1 MSININKIRNSI
13 PQIIMIGDYPPIIQS
28 IMDYDFLC
36 QKESPSIQ
44 AIIGANKRGQ
54 RYFWGKKEILI
65 PFYNNLDETPNHLN
79 DRINLFLNV
88 TSARRVNF
96 TSEITVNALKNIIG
110 GVIFAENIPEKN
122 TLGLL
127 EIIKNKDIFLIGP
140 SSVGLMIPGK
150 LKLGAIGG
158 VEPRQLYNP
167 VLYNPGNIAVFS
179 ASGGMTNELIN
190 IVSGFG
196 KRISFCL
203 SFGADRFP
211 LTTPVDA
218 ILTAENDPKTTHIVY
233 FGELGG
239 TDEYE
244 IVKLV
249 RSGKIKKPIIAYI
262 GGSISDHF
270 PTPPQFGHA
279 KALAKDKLETAKEKL
294 EALKRSGVKTAS
306 SFTEYV
312 KLIKSIPDVSKDI
325 FAVDVNYLDLHI
337 RKKALFASSISKETP
352 SGVEILGEDQLTLS
366 KNNSF
371 SYIVSS
377 MLLGKKIRSKELE
390 EFTDLTLKLLVDNG
404 PSVSGALNTI
414 ITARAGKDLVSS
426 LAAGLL
432 TIGKRFGG
440 SVNGAADNWLNGVS
454 SNINAHDFVEEF
466 AKNAKIIEGIGH
478 KKYRID
484 NPDPRVIEL
493 VKWSTKLKSGKFL
506 KFARS
511 IEAITSEKKANLIL
525 NVDGAMAAIFLDIL
539 SEKEGF
545 SLKELKELTKV
556 EFFNA
561 FFVIPRSVGFI
572 AHYLDQERLD
582 EGLFRLPTE
591 EISYVKRP

>member
-1 MSININKIRNSI
+1 MTTDINKLRKTS
-13 PQIIMIGDYPPIIQS
+13 PKIIVIGEYSSIIQS

-36 QKESPSIQ
+36 KKESPSIQ
-44 AIIGANKRGQ
+44 AIVGANKRGQ
-54 RYFWGKKEILI
+54 RYFWGKNEVLI
-65 PFYNNLDETPNHLN
+65 PFYNNLDETPNRLN
-79 DRINLFLNV
+79 DKINFFLNV
-88 TSARRVNF
+88 TSARRVKS
-96 TSEITVNALKNIIG
+96 TSEITIGNLKNILG
-110 GVIFAENIPEKN
+110 GVIFAENTPEKS
-122 TLGLL
+122 TLDLL
-127 EIIKNKDIFLIGP
+127 DNIKNKDIFLIGP
-140 SSVGLMIPGK
+140 SSVGLLIPGT

-158 VEPRQLYNP
+158 VETKQLYNP
-167 VLYNPGNIAVFS
+167 VLYNTGNIAVFS

-190 IVSGFG
+190 ILSGFG

-211 LTTPVDA
+211 LTSPTDA
-218 ILTAENDPKTTHIVY
+218 ILAAENDLKTTHIVY

-239 TDEYE
+239 TDEYDIAE
-244 IVKLV
+244 LIK
-249 RSGKIKKPIIAYI
+249 SGKIKKPIIAYI
-262 GGSISDHF
+262 GGSISDYF
-270 PTPPQFGHA
+270 PVPPQFGHA
-279 KALAKDKLETAKEKL
+279 KALAKNRFESSKEKL
-294 EALKRSGVKTAS
+294 EALKECGAKTAS
-306 SFTEYV
+306 SFTEFV
-312 KLIKSIPDVSKDI
+312 KMIKSIPNIGKDLFI
-325 FAVDVNYLDLHI
+325 IDTTNQDTHV
-337 RKKALFASSISKETP
+337 RKKSLFASSISKET
-352 SGVEILGEDQLTLS
+352 SNGVEILEENQLSLA
-366 KNNSF
+366 KNHSF

-377 MLLGKKIRSKELE
+377 MLLGKKIKSKEME

-404 PSVSGALNTI
+404 PSVSGTLNTI
-414 ITARAGKDLVSS
+414 ITTRAGKDLVSS
-426 LAAGLL
+426 LVAGLL

-440 SVNGAADNWLNGVS
+440 SVNGAADNWLNGVM
-454 SNINAHDFVEEF
+454 SNINAYDFVEDF
-466 AKNAKIIEGIGH
+466 SKNAKVIEGIGH

-484 NPDPRVIEL
+484 NPDPRVGEL
-493 VKWSTKLKSGKFL
+493 TKWSKKLKYGKFL

-511 IEAITSEKKANLIL
+511 VETITSGKKANLIL

-582 EGLFRLPTE
+582 EGLFRLPIE